1 MILVDNYSIV
11 ALVYLIPII
20 LILLALSLFL
30 ILFIRDKRYQ
40 KFVLAHSESI
50 KKINEINKSYQFIDI
65 PNMDMS
71 HSYDNE
77 KFYNN
82 ISPKDYLTYQLV
94 FKHRAASKAI
104 KDANSNKKLFD
115 EYKEVVISSCTLNRF
130 DTDQLLRS
138 TKKLEKVE
146 KKLFDKAKLRPRIKF
161 TIDVKLKLT
170 KINGDFKKSKRDVF
184 QAEDILDIIERLKN
198 KRNDFYLDEEIWNSI
213 CRVER
218 GKVTNK
224 MRFAIYQR
232 DGYRCRICGRKTNDL
247 EIDHIYPIAK
257 GGKTTMDNLQ
267 TLCHRCN
274 VRKGDSVID

>member
-50 KKINEINKSYQFIDI
+50 KRINEINKTYQFIDI

-82 ISPKDYLTYQLV
+82 ISPRDYLTYQLV

-115 EYKEVVISSCTLNRF
+115 EYKEVVLSSCTLNRF

-146 KKLFDKAKLRPRIKF
+146 KKLFDKAKLRPRTKF

-170 KINGDFKKSKRDVF
+170 NINGDFKKSKRDVF

-232 DGYRCRICGRKTNDL
+232 DGYRCRICGNDL